1 MIKLISFF
9 GSRGLRIVKAENQY
23 VWDDKD
29 NKYLDLHA
37 GHGVAFL
44 GHNNKIVIEYLI
56 KQMNEVM
63 TLTPAFETPI
73 REEMLRELSDLVPTN
88 FNNVFL
94 QNSGAEAVELALK
107 VARKI
112 TKRKKFIAFKNSF
125 HGRTF
130 GALSVTWNK
139 KYREPFEPLLDVE
152 FLTFNSVEEL
162 KKINEDVAA
171 VIVEPIQGEGGV
183 NPATPEFMKALREVT
198 KEKGALLIVDE
209 VQTGFGRTGKVW
221 AFQHFGIEPDI
232 FTAGKAIGGGFPV
245 SAVFMPDWIAQ
256 NLEEGDHGS
265 TYGSN
270 PLAAAAVTGASKV
283 LKTFNVPEQARLKG
297 ETFIKLLRENL
308 SEFRSV
314 REIRGMGL
322 MIGVDLRFNP
332 SLAINIMQ
340 QERVIALKAGIT
352 TIRFLPPYMI
362 TTEDMEWALNA
373 ARRGIIETE
382 RKKTSV

>member
-9 GSRGLRIVKAENQY
+9 GSRGLKIVKAENQY